1 MLFIEY
7 DVGDDGM
14 IEVVGLINAI
24 EENDED
30 PLGEDWM
37 SWRQSFDDNGLGC
50 VGRVTGRPHL
60 DGVDRRSR
68 ADPGH
73 CGAGH
78 PGRSSDQRRGAI
90 VSTTRSQL
98 YRFAR
103 DLGNVEAV
111 EHGYKRGGLSGAA
124 IRRCAARGTVGS
136 STGKAT
142 ARSTTS
148 CVPSDSDRIGV
159 ERVPVPAR
167 GRACGSGNQGSRSRA
182 CWNLAN
188 QCAFRSASSD

>member
-37 SWRQSFDDNGLGC
+37 SWRQSFDDEWPGMR
-50 VGRVTGRPHL
+50 GRVTRRPHL

-73 CGAGH
+73 CRADH
-78 PGRSSDQRRGAI
+78 PGRPSDQRRGAI

-124 IRRCAARGTVGS
+124 SGGAQREARRVIYREGNRQINHFVRA
-136 STGKAT
+136 
-142 ARSTTS
+142 
-148 CVPSDSDRIGV
+148 IGLGPH
-159 ERVPVPAR
+159 RR
-167 GRACGSGNQGSRSRA
+167 
-182 CWNLAN
+182 
-188 QCAFRSASSD
+188 

>member
-1 MLFIEY
+1 VLFIEY

-14 IEVVGLINAI
+14 IEVVGLINGI
-24 EENDED
+24 EEKDED

-50 VGRVTGRPHL
+50 VATSPEDSL

-73 CGAGH
+73 CRAGD
-78 PGRSSDQRRGAI
+78 PGRSSDQRRGDI

-111 EHGYKRGGLSGAA
+111 EHRYQRGGLTGAA
-124 IRRCAARGTVGS
+124 SGGAQREARRVIYGEGNRQINHFGCA
-136 STGKAT
+136 
-142 ARSTTS
+142 
-148 CVPSDSDRIGV
+148 IGLGPHL
-159 ERVPVPAR
+159 R
-167 GRACGSGNQGSRSRA
+167 
-182 CWNLAN
+182 
-188 QCAFRSASSD
+188 